1 MAYYSFVA
9 FAQHP
14 VAIPDP
20 LIMLGRGINTFTA
33 MTEDLD
39 GLLAL
44 LRDEDVDIK
53 QVNQLDGLRP
63 VPPETLLLRGEGPEA
78 FIPLLGK

>member
-63 VPPETLLLRGEGPEA
+63 VPPETLLLRGESPEA